1 MGKLKVTIISAR
13 DLEGKDIGGTSDPFV
28 VVSVGTIKHKTDH
41 LTKTTN
47 PTWNTSLFF
56 DLPPSVN
63 PATES
68 ASFEVFDYD
77 RLGSSDLIGRA
88 TIALGTLYK
97 GHAQKVDLR
106 LANSRNGILS
116 VELLAEDFGQAIPTT
131 TQTTT
136 NPQQGG
142 FPPQQQGYPQQ
153 GYPQQGYPQ
162 QQMYPPQQGY
172 PQQPY
177 YGQPPMQGY
186 GYPPEQ
192 GYPQQGGFPP
202 QQGYPQQY
210 PPQQYP
216 PQQGYPP
223 YQ

>member
-1 MGKLKVTIISAR
+1 MCVNYI
-13 DLEGKDIGGTSDPFV
+13 DPFV
-28 VVSVGTIKHKTDH
+28 EVSVGQIKHKTDH
-41 LTKTTN
+41 VNKTTC
-47 PTWNTSLFF
+47 PTWNTTLFF
-56 DLPPSVN
+56 DLPPTVN

-77 RLGSSDLIGRA
+77 RFGSSDLIGRA
-88 TIALGTLYK
+88 TVALGTLYK
-97 GHAQKVDLR
+97 GQAQKVDLR
-106 LANSRNGILS
+106 LTNSKNGTLS
-116 VELLAEDFGQAIPTT
+116 VELLAEDFGQAIPT
-131 TQTTT
+131 QTTT
-136 NPQQGG
+136 TSTNPQ
-142 FPPQQQGYPQQ
+142 QQQGYPQQ
-153 GYPQQGYPQ
+153 YPPQQGYPQ

-186 GYPPEQ
+186 GYPPQ
-192 GYPQQGGFPP
+192 

-210 PPQQYP
+210 PPQGYP